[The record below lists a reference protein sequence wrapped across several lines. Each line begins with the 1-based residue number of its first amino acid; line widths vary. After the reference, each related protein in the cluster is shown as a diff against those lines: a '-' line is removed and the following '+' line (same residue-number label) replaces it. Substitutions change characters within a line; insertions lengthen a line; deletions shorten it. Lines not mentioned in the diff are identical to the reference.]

1 VLGILF
7 VILAGL
13 LWAVDTL
20 IRYPLLGQGISPG
33 RIVFTEHLF
42 LALIFLPMILKSYK
56 EVWETKVSSFFYFFI
71 IGVGGS
77 AIGTLAFTKAFSLI
91 NPSLV
96 ILLQKLQPI
105 IAITLAHF
113 ILGEKIK
120 KEFLPWALLCLAG
133 GVLISSQD
141 IFPGIAHLDFS
152 TTLFTDKSLQGYLL
166 TLVAVACWAAST
178 VFGKKLSMQG
188 FDEIKIMGG
197 RFVFGF
203 IFMSFYVYSNHN
215 SIAFD
220 YNPAIW
226 GKILVMVLLAGLG
239 GMYFYYRGLKLISAH
254 VCALAEMF
262 FPLSAVAINWVFLGS
277 KLTLIQMIG
286 AGLLMIGSAIIQLK
300 NY

>member
-1 VLGILF
+1 VLGVLF

-13 LWAVDTL
+13 LWAIDTL
-20 IRYPLLGQGISPG
+20 IRYPLLGQGISAG

-42 LALIFLPMILKSYK
+42 LALIFLPMIFKSYK
-56 EVWETKVSSFFYFFI
+56 EVWETKMSSFFYFFI

-105 IAITLAHF
+105 ISISLATF

-120 KEFLPWALLCLAG
+120 KEFLPWALLCLVG

-141 IFPGIAHLDFS
+141 IFPGISQLDFTRS
-152 TTLFTDKSLQGYLL
+152 IFSDKSLSGYML
-166 TLVAVACWAAST
+166 TLVAVICWAAST

-203 IFMSFYVYSNHN
+203 IFMSFYVYSNHHE
-215 SIAFD
+215 ITFD
-220 YNPAIW
+220 YNFAVW
-226 GKILVMVLLAGLG
+226 GKIFVMVLLAGLG

-262 FPLSAVAINWVFLGS
+262 FPLSAIAINWIFLGH
-277 KLTLIQMIG
+277 KLTMIQMIG
-286 AGLLMIGSAIIQLK
+286 AGLLMVGSTVIQLRR
-300 NY
+300 Y

>member
-1 VLGILF
+1 MLGILF

-13 LWAVDTL
+13 LWAIDTL

-42 LALIFLPMILKSYK
+42 LAMIFLPMIFKSYK
-56 EVWETKVSSFFYFFI
+56 EVWETKFSSFIYFFI

-105 IAITLAHF
+105 ISISLATI

-120 KEFLPWALLCLAG
+120 KEFIPWALLCLIG
-133 GVLISSQD
+133 GFLISSQD
-141 IFPGIAHLDFS
+141 ILPGLSHFDFS
-152 TTLFTDKSLQGYLL
+152 MSAFSDKSLQGYLL
-166 TLVAVACWAAST
+166 TLVAVVCWAAST

-203 IFMSFYVYSNHN
+203 LFMSFYVYSNR
-215 SIAFD
+215 SDITFD
-220 YNPAIW
+220 YNPVIW
-226 GKILVMVLLAGLG
+226 GKILVMVLLAGLA

-262 FPLSAVAINWVFLGS
+262 FPLSAVAINWIFLGT
-277 KLTLIQMIG
+277 KLTMIQMIG
-286 AGLLMIGSAIIQLK
+286 AGLLMIGSAVIQLK
-300 NY
+300 HY

>member
-1 VLGILF
+1 VLGVLF

-13 LWAVDTL
+13 LWAIDTL
-20 IRYPLLGQGISPG
+20 IRYPLLGQGISAA

-42 LALIFLPMILKSYK
+42 LALIFLPMILKSFK
-56 EVWETKVSSFFYFFI
+56 EVWETKISSFFYFFI

-77 AIGTLAFTKAFSLI
+77 AIGTLAFTKAFYLI

-105 IAITLAHF
+105 ISILLATF
-113 ILGEKIK
+113 ILGEKIR
-120 KEFLPWALLCLAG
+120 KEFLPWAFLCLIG

-141 IFPGIAHLDFS
+141 IFPGLAHFNFS
-152 TTLFTDKSLQGYLL
+152 MTMFSDKSLQGYLL
-166 TLVAVACWAAST
+166 ALVAVVCWGAST

-203 IFMSFYVYSNHN
+203 IFMSFYIYANKNEVH
-215 SIAFD
+215 FD
-220 YNPAIW
+220 SNPAVW
-226 GKILVMVLLAGLG
+226 GKILIMVLLAGLG
-239 GMYFYYRGLKLISAH
+239 GMYFYYRGLKLITAH

-262 FPLSAVAINWVFLGS
+262 FPLSAVAINWIFLGN

-286 AGLLMIGSAIIQLK
+286 AGLLMFGSTVIQLK
-300 NY
+300 RY

>member
-1 VLGILF
+1 MLGIMF
-7 VILAGL
+7 IILAGL

-20 IRYPLLGQGISPG
+20 IRYPLLGQGISPA

-42 LALIFLPMILKSYK
+42 LAMIFLPMIMKAYK
-56 EVWETKVSSFFYFFI
+56 EVWETKLSSFFYFFV

-77 AIGTLAFTKAFSLI
+77 AIGTLAFTKAFGLI

-105 IAITLAHF
+105 IAITLSS
-113 ILGEKIK
+113 IVLGEKIK
-120 KEFLPWALLCLAG
+120 KEFIPWAILCLIG
-133 GVLISSQD
+133 GMLISYHD
-141 IFPGIAHLDFS
+141 IFPGLAHFNFS
-152 TTLFTDKSLQGYLL
+152 MNLFSGRAGEGYLL
-166 TLVAVACWAAST
+166 ALVAVGCWGAST

-188 FDEIKIMGG
+188 FDEIQIMGG

-203 IFMSFYVYSNHN
+203 IFMSGYIYYYRHYFV
-215 SIAFD
+215 FD
-220 YNPAIW
+220 ANPATW

-262 FPLSAVAINWVFLGS
+262 FPLSAVAINWIFLGT
-277 KLTLIQMIG
+277 KLSVTQMVG
-286 AGLLMIGSAIIQLK
+286 AGILLFSSAVIQLK

>member
-7 VILAGL
+7 IILAGL
-13 LWAVDTL
+13 LWAIDTL
-20 IRYPLLGQGISPG
+20 IRYPLLGQGISPE

-42 LALIFLPMILKSYK
+42 LAMIFIPKIIKNYK
-56 EVWETKVSSFFYFFI
+56 EVWETKISSLFYFFI

-77 AIGTLAFTKAFSLI
+77 AIGTLAFTKAFSMI

-105 IAITLAHF
+105 IAISLASLV
-113 ILGEKIK
+113 LGEKIK
-120 KEFLPWALLCLAG
+120 KEFIPWAIVCLIG

-141 IFPGIAHLDFS
+141 IFPGVSDFNFS
-152 TTLFTDKSLQGYLL
+152 VGIFSGKSLHGYLL
-166 TLVAVACWAAST
+166 ALLAVLCWAAST

-188 FDEIKIMGG
+188 FDELKIMGG

-203 IFMSFYVYSNHN
+203 IFMSFYIYANYDHVSFDSN
-215 SIAFD
+215 
-220 YNPAIW
+220 PETW

-262 FPLSAVAINWVFLGS
+262 FPLSAVAINWIFLGS
-277 KLTLIQMIG
+277 KLTMIQMIG
-286 AGLLMIGSAIIQLK
+286 AGLLMIGSAVIQLK
-300 NY
+300 HY

>member
-1 VLGILF
+1 MLGILF

-20 IRYPLLGQGISPG
+20 IRYPLLGQGISAG

-42 LALIFLPMILKSYK
+42 LALIFLPMILRAYN
-56 EVWETKVSSFFYFFI
+56 EVWETKLSSFFYFFI

-77 AIGTLAFTKAFSLI
+77 AIGTLAFTKAFTLI

-105 IAITLAHF
+105 IAIALAR
-113 ILGEKIK
+113 IVLGEKIK
-120 KEFLPWALLCLAG
+120 KEFLPWAFLCLVG

-141 IFPGIAHLDFS
+141 IFPGISHLDF
-152 TTLFTDKSLQGYLL
+152 TTSIFSGKSFDGYLL
-166 TLVAVACWAAST
+166 TLVAVLCWAAST

-203 IFMSFYVYSNHN
+203 IFMSFYVFSYQSDI
-215 SIAFD
+215 SFD
-220 YNPAIW
+220 YNPEIW

-239 GMYFYYRGLKLISAH
+239 GMYFYYRGLKLITAH

-262 FPLSAVAINWVFLGS
+262 FPLSAVAINWIFLGT
-277 KLTLIQMIG
+277 KLTMTQMIG
-286 AGLLMIGSAIIQLK
+286 AGLLMISSTVIQLK
-300 NY
+300 HY